1 MLNLK
6 LNYYS
11 HLLLTNKYSFVIKLT
26 VLLCIYMLFTL
37 DNTNEIAYCMKK
49 KALAKAVV
57 PTITETT
64 TSTPIRPIGD
74 IFELER
80 MKVHEKII
88 AYTHMEPE
96 ELISTLERHK
106 ALDAETTKQPIELFS
121 LPVHE
126 KKYIQGIIPQIQ
138 KHQLLSDSGL
148 PGGFFAEQ
156 ISMPDEIGARKV
168 YYLLRMYR
176 RLMGI

>member
-1 MLNLK
+1 MLNIK
-6 LNYYS
+6 INYYS
-11 HLLLTNKYSFVIKLT
+11 HLLLTNKYSFVIKLA

-64 TSTPIRPIGD
+64 SSTPIRPVGD

-88 AYTHMEPE
+88 AYTNMEPDQ
-96 ELISTLERHK
+96 LIEGFKKWK
-106 ALDAETTKQPIELFS
+106 AGETGYRSQPLHIQEKMYLQRTITGVLDPNYYSKIHYLF
-121 LPVHE
+121 
-126 KKYIQGIIPQIQ
+126 
-138 KHQLLSDSGL
+138 
-148 PGGFFAEQ
+148 
-156 ISMPDEIGARKV
+156 
-168 YYLLRMYR
+168 RMYR